1 MEQQDKPMR
10 WPSDF
15 PGKHDKQEK
24 GTGMTQ
30 SINIQIPGQSLA
42 VPLPKLLALLADEA
56 PIVAPAGLPAAIG
69 ADLQGGIY
77 VGSMVEEG
85 LLVHL
90 IAAKESLGSHDWEAA
105 KVESSRYK
113 GGGFLDWRLPTKDE
127 AMVALVHAKS
137 LFEQEWHW
145 TSTERGSYSWAVD
158 FEDGSVLT
166 NHRDYEFRVRP
177 FRRLSI

>member
-1 MEQQDKPMR
+1 
-10 WPSDF
+10 
-15 PGKHDKQEK
+15 
-24 GTGMTQ
+24 MTQ

-56 PIVAPAGLPAAIG
+56 PVVAPAGLPAAIG

-77 VGSMVEEG
+77 VGPMAEDG
-85 LLVHL
+85 QLVHL

-105 KVESSRYK
+105 KVEVSRYK
-113 GGGFLDWRLPTKDE
+113 DGGFLDWRLPTKDE

-137 LFEQEWHW
+137 LFDQEWHW
-145 TSTERGSYSWAVD
+145 TSTERGSYTWAVV
-158 FEDGSVLT
+158 FEFGRVASLT
-166 NHRDYEFRVRP
+166 RFSEFRVRP